1 MHILQDVDANAGLTQ
16 SKFRVAVDASHAL
29 AALSKWRVD
38 NVYSCAAW
46 MAFWEKDSGNN
57 VAFRERIERDADEE
71 LCAAILHSVSR
82 CADMYS
88 FL

>member
-1 MHILQDVDANAGLTQ
+1 
-16 SKFRVAVDASHAL
+16 
-29 AALSKWRVD
+29 
-38 NVYSCAAW
+38 

-57 VAFRERIERDADEE
+57 VAFQERIEHDADDE